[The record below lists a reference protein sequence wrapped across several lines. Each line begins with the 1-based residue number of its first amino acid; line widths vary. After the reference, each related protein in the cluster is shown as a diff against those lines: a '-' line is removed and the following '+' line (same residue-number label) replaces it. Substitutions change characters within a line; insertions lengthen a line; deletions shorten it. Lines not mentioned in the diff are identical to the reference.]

1 MIGNENKN
9 NFYKH
14 DKLIKNQSRFEEK
27 IVLAMRIMCCRVL
40 KKSTKFPTI
49 RVWLRYFSFN
59 SDEDCLIY
67 DAIISDN
74 MERKTLPS
82 IKYAQEYKSDVRI
95 LVRQAFIFA

>member
-1 MIGNENKN
+1 MKII
-9 NFYKH
+9 FYKNY
-14 DKLIKNQSRFEEK
+14 KLIKNQSRFEEK
-27 IVLAMRIMCCRVL
+27 IVLAMRIKCCCVL

-74 MERKTLPS
+74 MERITIPS
-82 IKYAQEYKSDVRI
+82 IKCAQGI
-95 LVRQAFIFA
+95 